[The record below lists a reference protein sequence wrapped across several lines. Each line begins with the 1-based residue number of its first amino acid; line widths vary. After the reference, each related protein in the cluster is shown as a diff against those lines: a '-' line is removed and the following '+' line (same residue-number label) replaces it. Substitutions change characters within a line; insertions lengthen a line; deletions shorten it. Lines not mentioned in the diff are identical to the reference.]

1 MKDFRAMQGH
11 CREDVSRPAAF
22 TLIELLVVIAIIGI
36 LAALLLPALSR
47 ARMSAQTLGCLNN
60 LKELQLCWHLY
71 VADYDDFVP
80 PNNFV
85 YDLLSQQPLDTGPS
99 WCTNLAPFDVDPIGI
114 QDGLL
119 FQYNASAAIYRCPA
133 DQSTIQTM
141 GGALLTQ
148 PRWRSYNMSQSVNG
162 LSYDGTLSSYIPHY
176 SKLTEIRSPTPP
188 GLIVYLDVHEGEILD
203 TQFGIPVDADSWDE
217 GYWWDIPGNR
227 HNQGCNLS
235 FADGHVEHWR
245 WKVPK
250 VVTVPRGSAQAVAS
264 DEWDDYNRM
273 EAGFRQNFD

>member
-22 TLIELLVVIAIIGI
+22 TLIELLVVIAIVGI

-99 WCTNLAPFDVDPIGI
+99 WCTNLAPFDLDPIGI

-119 FQYNASAAIYRCPA
+119 FQYNASAAIYHCPA

-176 SKLTEIRSPTPP
+176 SKLTQIRNPTPP

-245 WKVPK
+245 WKAPK

-264 DEWDDYNRM
+264 DEWDDYHRL